1 MAMFS
6 KKESAMG
13 FETVVLGKVAKIVK
27 SDNMA
32 SFFCGTLSVICTE
45 SQARKIYHQLSKD
58 YGLGK
63 VQISRDGSYGY
74 CFDFVA

>member
-1 MAMFS
+1 
-6 KKESAMG
+6 MG
-13 FETVVLGKVAKIVK
+13 FETVVLDKVAKVIK

-45 SQARKIYHQLSKD
+45 AEARKVFHKLSKD

-63 VQISRDGSYGY
+63 VQISKDGSYGY
-74 CFDFVA
+74 LFDFVA